1 MSLNEAALA
10 ACGGRRCNRLLAAQ
24 GGCVIYAIEDL
35 AKPVTFLLPRGARGG
50 GATTSTRRNN
60 GSKIPNVDA
69 AEPRKRATTL
79 RVGIRYFGAERG
91 WPAGEVET
99 VLRED
104 RQDPALETP
113 ACAAAEGGLS

>member
-35 AKPVTFLLPRGARGG
+35 AKPVTFLLPRGA
-50 GATTSTRRNN
+50 TTSTSRNN

-79 RVGIRYFGAERG
+79 RVGIQNFGAERG